1 LCKGETVTHIVGI
14 AGSLR
19 RASYNLNLL
28 RAAAS
33 LMPDGATLDVRTIAG
48 IPLYNADEEA
58 GGLPPAVVALKDAIA
73 GADGLVLATPEYN
86 NGIPGA
92 FKNAI
97 DWASRPASDLPRVFG
112 GKPVAVM
119 GATPGGFGTVL
130 AQDAWLGVLRLLG
143 TRPWFGGR
151 LAVAYAGKLF
161 DADGQLTDADTRE
174 RLRTFMG
181 GFVQSVRE
189 RQNPPR

>member
-1 LCKGETVTHIVGI
+1 MTHIVGI

-19 RASYNLNLL
+19 RGSYNLGLL
-28 RAAAS
+28 QAAKT
-33 LMPDGATLDVRTIAG
+33 LLPDGSTLDVRTIAG
-48 IPLYNADEEA
+48 IPLYNADDEA
-58 GGLPPAVVALKDAIA
+58 AAGLPAAAVALKHAIA
-73 GADGLVLATPEYN
+73 EADGLVLATPEYN

-97 DWASRPASDLPRVFG
+97 DWLSRPASDIPRVFG
-112 GKPVAVM
+112 GKPVAVI

-130 AQDAWLGVLRLLG
+130 AQDAWLSVLRLLG

-151 LAVAYAGKLF
+151 LAVPNAGKLF
-161 DADGQLTDADTRE
+161 DAEGHLTDADIHE
-174 RLRTFMG
+174 RLRTFIG

-189 RQNPPR
+189 GQIAAH

>member
-1 LCKGETVTHIVGI
+1 MTYIVGV

-19 RASYNLNLL
+19 RGSYNLALL
-28 RAAAS
+28 RAGGT

-48 IPLYNADEEA
+48 IPLYNGDDEEA
-58 GGLPPAVVALKDAIA
+58 SGLPPAVVALKDAIA
-73 GADGLVLATPEYN
+73 SADGLLLATPEYN

-97 DWASRPASDLPRVFG
+97 DWATRPASDIPRVFG

-119 GATPGGFGTVL
+119 GASPGPFGTVL
-130 AQDAWLGVLRLLG
+130 AQDQWLSVLRLLG

-151 LAVAYAGKLF
+151 LVMPHAGKLF
-161 DADGQLTDADTRE
+161 DTDGQLTDGDVRE
-174 RLRTFMG
+174 RLRAFMA
-181 GFVQSVRE
+181 GFVQAVRE
-189 RQNPPR
+189 RK

>member
-1 LCKGETVTHIVGI
+1 MTHIVGI

-19 RASYNLNLL
+19 RASYNLGLL
-28 RAAAS
+28 QAAAS

-48 IPLYNADEEA
+48 IPLFNADDEA
-58 GGLPPAVVALKDAIA
+58 ASGVPPAVATLKDAVA
-73 GADGLVLATPEYN
+73 AADGLVLATPEYN

-97 DWASRPASDLPRVFG
+97 DWLSRPATDIPRVFG
-112 GKPVAVM
+112 GKAVAVI

-151 LAVAYAGKLF
+151 LAVAHAGKLF
-161 DADGQLTDADTRE
+161 DANGQLTDADTRE
-174 RLRTFMG
+174 RLRTFIA

-189 RQNPPR
+189 RQGSAQ

>member
-1 LCKGETVTHIVGI
+1 MTHIVGI

-19 RASYNLNLL
+19 RGSYNLSLL
-28 RAAAS
+28 RAAES

-48 IPLYNADEEA
+48 IPLYNTDDEA
-58 GGLPPAVVALKDAIA
+58 AAGLPPAVAALKDAIA
-73 GADGLVLATPEYN
+73 AADGLVLATPEYN

-97 DWASRPASDLPRVFG
+97 DWASRPASDIPRVFS
-112 GKPVAVM
+112 GKPVAVI
-119 GATPGGFGTVL
+119 GVTPGGFGTVL
-130 AQDAWLGVLRLLG
+130 AQNEWLSVLRLLG

-151 LAVAYAGKLF
+151 LAVPHAGKLF
-161 DADGQLTDADTRE
+161 DADGQLTDADVRE
-174 RLRTFMG
+174 RLRIFIG

-189 RQNPPR
+189 RQISPH